1 MNTYVIRVTTIDN
14 LYADYMIE
22 ADNFFIAKIKA
33 RNSFFRDYPGANK
46 NLKLSLD
53 NPTSKQLTE
62 ILKILEEDEKNG

>member
-22 ADNFFIAKIKA
+22 ADNLFIAKMKA
-33 RNSFFRDYPGANK
+33 RNSFLRDYPGANK

-53 NPTSKQLTE
+53 KPTSKQLTE
-62 ILKILEEDEKNG
+62 VLKILEEDEKNG